1 MGSVFAYVSSSE
13 NNRYLLSFIF
23 TYLDYCRHCKIDVT
37 DVSKEVIIK
46 DLVASDN
53 LTTLTKKT
61 AAEYDAIGSKDANT
75 AYCVTD

>member
-1 MGSVFAYVSSSE
+1 MSYNASNGYKFIV
-13 NNRYLLSFIF
+13 NN
-23 TYLDYCRHCKIDVT
+23 
-37 DVSKEVIIK
+37 
-46 DLVASDN
+46 LVQSDN